1 MSALIEVYMTANEAQ
16 KLKYE
21 YSQATKNLD
30 TEYKRVKI

>member
-1 MSALIEVYMTANEAQ
+1 MSANGPQM
-16 KLKYE
+16 LKYE